1 MAEIREA
8 VLANTMLAKL
18 AGDVDQSTADRTIM
32 VRDKPELE
40 DQTLPDLPDRR
51 VVRRVGQRR
60 YAHTYLAT
68 HLSTGRDEIVKTVRL
83 RDLPPR
89 FVDGYLEQYQ
99 KLSTVEQRNVVSVY
113 DIGRITQ
120 GGYVA
125 LEHLPG
131 GELTE
136 AIRRKLPVGFAL
148 NCLAQM
154 CLALDAVHDAGIV
167 HGALRAE
174 HFLFRQDRVLVL
186 ADFNITE
193 QVSDALGLAHP
204 VSGNARPRPK
214 AGPIAP
220 PPGPR
225 NDFQALGK
233 ILHAM
238 LIGEVSALASPE
250 AELNPEQLRRSTRLP
265 LGLSPL
271 QPCLDTLLGIDPTR
285 SVDRAEDVLVELLSL
300 KDVFPFDIRLPD
312 THTAPHPRKQGTG

>member
-1 MAEIREA
+1 
-8 VLANTMLAKL
+8 
-18 AGDVDQSTADRTIM
+18 M

-60 YAHTYLAT
+60 YAHTYLT
-68 HLSTGRDEIVKTVRL
+68 NHLSTGREEIVKTVLL
-83 RDLPPR
+83 RELPPR

-99 KLSTVEQRNVVSVY
+99 KLSNVEQRNVVTVY
-113 DIGRITQ
+113 DVGRITQ

-125 LEHLPG
+125 LEYLPG

-136 AIRRKLPVGFAL
+136 AIRKKVPVGFAL

-154 CLALDAVHDAGIV
+154 CLALDAIHDAGIV

-193 QVSDALGLAHP
+193 QMSDALGLAYP

-214 AGPIAP
+214 AGPAAP
-220 PPGPR
+220 QPGPR
-225 NDFQALGK
+225 ADFQALGRM
-233 ILHAM
+233 LHAM
-238 LIGEVSALASPE
+238 LIGEVSALTKPDQALSA
-250 AELNPEQLRRSTRLP
+250 AELHRATRLP

-271 QPCLDTLLGIDPTR
+271 QPCLDALLGVDATR

-300 KDVFPFDIRLPD
+300 KDVFPFDIRIPD
-312 THTAPHPRKQGTG
+312 PPAAAHSRKQGTG